1 MLVVVN
7 ELCDN
12 FSDHRRCRQSVH
24 WRHDRRRPC
33 RNPKACHAR
42 RKFRRDCASWELNR
56 AALIWAN
63 TAPENCIF
71 YISPMYEFSH
81 SQGQQLTSRLSVQG
95 GLISRTPCLLPSPVA
110 SDARR
115 KSIIAFDAVMFLL
128 PFMIAAENTQVFCRS
143 LGRGPQSQY
152 RPQAQSPRSDAHR
165 SRRRIMANRRTEA
178 INAALASSKPIDHRP
193 CLELARASS

>member
-1 MLVVVN
+1 MRDFGPAYDRSGSW
-7 ELCDN
+7 LCEN
-12 FSDHRRCRQSVH
+12 SS
-24 WRHDRRRPC
+24 
-33 RNPKACHAR
+33 AR
-42 RKFRRDCASWELNR
+42 RARRNISKKLRIMESNDAAR
-56 AALIWAN
+56 AMFDVLL
-63 TAPENCIF
+63 ENCIF